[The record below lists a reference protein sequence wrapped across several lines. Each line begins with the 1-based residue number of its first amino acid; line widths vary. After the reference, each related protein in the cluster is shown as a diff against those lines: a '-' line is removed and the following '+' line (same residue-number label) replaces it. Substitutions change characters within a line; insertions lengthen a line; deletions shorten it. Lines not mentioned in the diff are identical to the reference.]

1 MASQC
6 RHLNFPP
13 SPNKKQRARKRSR
26 RGPEDDVDS
35 SCAKRNK
42 HFDPY
47 ENGNEADDAG
57 RPKRSGAGSGGR
69 ISQLEKIGSALE
81 KSKAPSRNVMGI
93 SEDLPDNPLAPPK
106 KQKRRNAKVS
116 VWH

>member
-1 MASQC
+1 MASQ
-6 RHLNFPP
+6 RLLNFPP
-13 SPNKKQRARKRSR
+13 SPNKKRKAKRSKR
-26 RGPEDDVDS
+26 RPEDNVDS
-35 SCAKRNK
+35 SFTKRSK

-47 ENGNEADDAG
+47 ADGNEAEDA
-57 RPKRSGAGSGGR
+57 RRSKRSGAGSGGR

-106 KQKRRNAKVS
+106 KQKRGKAKVS
-116 VWH
+116 VCQ